1 MSKTDDQLAAITA
14 AVQRTA
20 ADVTA
25 ILDRLKTT
33 GLSPEQSAILDQA
46 TAALGTV
53 DDAMEAAQAG
63 GAAASGAAHKGAS
76 HR

>member
-1 MSKTDDQLAAITA
+1 MSASDDKIAAINA

-20 ADVTA
+20 TDVTA
-25 ILDRLKTT
+25 ILDRLKST
-33 GLSPEQSAILDQA
+33 GLSAEQSAILDQA

-53 DDAMEAAQAG
+53 DDAMEAALA
-63 GAAASGAAHKGAS
+63 GAAGSHPKTTS